1 MGDVAASR
9 RVVVTGMGVVTPIG
23 KTVAELW
30 AGVREGRS
38 AIAPI
43 ERFFQNDPHFLKVP
57 SDIPNFDL
65 GIRIAAQITDFN
77 HKARLRHFKRDKLI
91 LFADRYTLFAAAAAD
106 EALAQAGLAYPLPQA
121 NRSACIIGSA
131 EAGITNL
138 EISYRHIF
146 ELKQPST
153 HPLTLVRYIG
163 SSAASH
169 VGIEWG
175 VKGPTFGACGACS
188 SGGHA
193 IELGRNL
200 IRHGQMD
207 LAIVGASE
215 SPHTYGTMQAWE
227 ATGLLSPDGMFPFS
241 ERRNGTV
248 LGEGAGILVLESLD
262 HARARGAKILAEL
275 CGLATTADSTDML
288 SPDLDGASETM
299 RLALEDARLA
309 PTEIDYVNAHGAA
322 TPAGDRVETRAIRR
336 TFGAH
341 AEKLAVSAT
350 KPMYGNPLGAS
361 GGIEA
366 VICIKA
372 MQDGWVPPTLGLDQP
387 DPECDLDY
395 IPNAGRQRRVG
406 YTMSNAF
413 GITGLNS
420 SLVLG
425 PPPA

>member
-1 MGDVAASR
+1 
-9 RVVVTGMGVVTPIG
+9 MGVVTPIG
-23 KTVAELW
+23 KTVDAFWE
-30 AGVREGRS
+30 GVREGRS
-38 AIAPI
+38 AVAPI

-57 SDIPNFDL
+57 ADIPSFDL

-106 EALAQAGLAYPLPQA
+106 EALAQAGLAHPLPDPGRA
-121 NRSACIIGSA
+121 ACIIGSA

-138 EISYRHIF
+138 EVAYRHIF

-153 HPLTLVRYIG
+153 HPLTLVRFIG

-175 VKGPTFGACGACS
+175 VKGPTFGACGACA

-200 IRHGQMD
+200 IRQGQVD
-207 LAIVGASE
+207 VAIVGASE

-241 ERRNGTV
+241 ARRNGMV
-248 LGEGAGILVLESLD
+248 LGEGGGILVLEALD
-262 HARARGAKILAEL
+262 HARARGAKVLAEL
-275 CGLATTADSTDML
+275 CGLASTADCTDML
-288 SPDLDGASETM
+288 TPDLEGAAETM
-299 RLALEDARLA
+299 RRAMADARLA
-309 PTEIDYVNAHGAA
+309 PGTIDYVNAHGMATAA
-322 TPAGDRVETRAIRR
+322 SDRVETRAIRKV
-336 TFGAH
+336 FGRH

-361 GGIEA
+361 GAIEA
-366 VICIKA
+366 VLCIKA
-372 MQDGWVPPTLGLDQP
+372 MEEGWLPPTLGLDQA

-395 IPNAGRQRRVG
+395 VPNAGRSRTIR
-406 YTMSNAF
+406 YAMSNAF
-413 GITGLNS
+413 GYTGLNS
-420 SLVLG
+420 SLIFG
-425 PPPA
+425 PPPPG

>member
-1 MGDVAASR
+1 
-9 RVVVTGMGVVTPIG
+9 MGVVTPIG
-23 KTVAELW
+23 KTVGEFW
-30 AGVREGRS
+30 TGVKEGRS
-38 AIAPI
+38 AIARI

-57 SDIPNFDL
+57 ADIPGFDL

-106 EALAQAGLAYPLPQA
+106 EALGQAGLAYPLADPYRA
-121 NRSACIIGSA
+121 ACIIGSA

-138 EISYRHIF
+138 EIAYRHIF

-153 HPLTLVRYIG
+153 HPLTLVRFIG

-200 IRHGQMD
+200 IRQGQVD
-207 LAIVGASE
+207 VAIVGASE
-215 SPHTYGTMQAWE
+215 APHTYGTMQAWE
-227 ATGLLSPDGMFPFS
+227 ATGLFSPDGMFPFS
-241 ERRNGTV
+241 DRHNGMV
-248 LGEGAGILVLESLD
+248 LGEGGGVLVLESLE
-262 HARARGAKILAEL
+262 HAKARGAKVLAEL
-275 CGLATTADSTDML
+275 CGLATTADATDML
-288 SPDLDGASETM
+288 TPDLDGMTETM

-309 PTEIDYVNAHGAA
+309 PAEIDYINAHGMA
-322 TPAGDRVETRAIRR
+322 TPASDRAETQAIRR

-341 AEKLAVSAT
+341 AEKLAVSST
-350 KPMYGNPLGAS
+350 KPMYGNPLGAA
-361 GGIEA
+361 GAIEA

-372 MQDGWVPPTLGLDQP
+372 MEEGWLPPTLGLDRP

-395 IPNAGRQRRVG
+395 IPNAGRERAVG
-406 YTMSNAF
+406 YAMSNAF
-413 GITGLNS
+413 GFTGLNS
-420 SLVLG
+420 SLIFG